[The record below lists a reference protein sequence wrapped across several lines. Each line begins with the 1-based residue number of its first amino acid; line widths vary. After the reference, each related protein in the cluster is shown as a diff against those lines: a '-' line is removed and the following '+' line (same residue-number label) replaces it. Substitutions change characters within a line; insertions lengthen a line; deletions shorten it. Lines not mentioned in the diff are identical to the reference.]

1 MINKNILKITFLL
14 ISLVLIWQITINAD
28 TQIALKNTDSKQDLY
43 KTARQQFLNFTPDG
57 FKKSI
62 ESYQSIIKLY
72 PGFAPAYS
80 GLSEVYSYLG
90 NYKLHTKE
98 DYEEPYSKSYHYLKK
113 ALQLAPKSLETQRA
127 LAINYLHLRWLTRA
141 KKEANSIIANYPSNP
156 EAYYVFWSST
166 GKHPDS
172 PYIKKSLDLNPNYV
186 PAHIELGT
194 SYFFKKRDYRK
205 AAEHYN
211 KSLEIADSP
220 QLRDYLGTTLRTQG
234 RLSKAIEQY
243 EHAIELDENY
253 AQAYMNIGIT
263 KYYMRKYEDA
273 ISYLDK
279 AVAININHPESFFFL
294 ASSHEYSNNRS
305 LALKNYRHFLELAL
319 NDNRYHDYV
328 QKAKSS
334 YNKLSN

>member
-1 MINKNILKITFLL
+1 MNIYKSKITFILFGLIFFPLL
-14 ISLVLIWQITINAD
+14 SLSAD
-28 TQIALKNTDSKQDLY
+28 IQIASKKSASKHNLY

-62 ESYQSIIKLY
+62 ASYENIISMD
-72 PGFAPAYS
+72 PGYAPAYS

-90 NYKLHTKE
+90 NYKLLIKE
-98 DYEEPYSKSYHYLKK
+98 DYEEPYVKSYQNLKK
-113 ALQLAPKSLETQRA
+113 ALKLAPKSLETQRA
-127 LAINYLHLRWLTRA
+127 LATNYLHLRWLTRA
-141 KKEANSIIANYPSNP
+141 KKKANSIIASYPSSP

-166 GKHPDS
+166 GKNPDS
-172 PYIKKSLDLNPNYV
+172 PYIKKSLELNPNYV

-194 SYFFKKRDYRK
+194 SYFYKKRNYKK

-220 QLRDYLGTTLRTQG
+220 QLRDFLGTTFRTQG

-243 EHAIELDENY
+243 EHAIDLDKNF

-263 KYYMRKYEDA
+263 NYYMRKYDDA
-273 ISYLDK
+273 ISYLNK
-279 AVAININHPESFFFL
+279 AIAININHPESFFFL
-294 ASSHEYSNNRS
+294 ASSYELANNRS
-305 LALKNYRHFLELAL
+305 LALKNYSKFLKLAL
-319 NDNRYHDYV
+319 NDHRYHVYV

-334 YNKLSN
+334 YNKLNN